1 MQPIDPRT
9 QPIIPAYQKALQD
22 LHTTVQPAAAP
33 PAPVFS
39 PDVFVATARPS
50 AEALMPLGQ
59 SMQDKL
65 HGLVDKLVHPP
76 EPKRVPPAGGS
87 MYTVTNDD
95 TLYGIAKAQL
105 NDGERWHEIYDL
117 NKDVIG
123 PDPNVIHG
131 GQELLL
137 PAPSEKKAASLN
149 RGTTKDGYTLPDT
162 EGRATTFWNG
172 DYAYKGRRDVDNY
185 GVGAWGDA
193 NKPTD
198 YMCAIPVGL
207 QGGGNWWHNQK
218 LLITDQDTGKQ
229 VVVQVQDKGPG
240 PRTGAVL
247 DLSPVAKEA
256 LGHNYMDD
264 AKVTIAFADPD
275 APVGPVG

>member
-1 MQPIDPRT
+1 MRPIDPRT
-9 QPIIPAYQKALQD
+9 QPNVLAYQKALQD
-22 LHTTVQPAAAP
+22 LHATVQPEAVP
-33 PAPVFS
+33 PAPVLQ
-39 PDVFVATARPS
+39 PDAYLPAPRP
-50 AEALMPLGQ
+50 AAPIEQA
-59 SMQDKL
+59 MQDRL
-65 HGLVDKLVHPP
+65 HGLVEELTHPP
-76 EPKRVPPAGGS
+76 APKRVPPEGGR
-87 MYTVTNDD
+87 MYTVKDDD
-95 TLYGIAKAQL
+95 TLYGIARSQL

-117 NKDVIG
+117 NRDQISN
-123 PDPNVIHG
+123 PDIIQG
-131 GQELLL
+131 GQELIL
-137 PAPSEKKAASLN
+137 PAPSETKAASLS
-149 RGTTKDGYTLPDT
+149 RGTTKDGYTLPHT

-185 GVGAWGDA
+185 GEGAWGDA

-218 LLITDQDTGKQ
+218 LLITDKDTGKQ

-240 PRTGAVL
+240 PRTGAIL

-256 LGHNYMDD
+256 LGHPFMDD
-264 AKVTIAFADPD
+264 AQVTIAFADPD